1 MVDGNIAA
9 INSVKITE
17 VFENMLT
24 IATGAKESASW
35 YATFPAK
42 NWQNK
47 TQIISFVVFYYHMCL
62 HSIVLKAVQSEN
74 LKQQND
80 NKITV

>member
-1 MVDGNIAA
+1 MRTASNLVILKRSLMVDGNIAA

-42 NWQNK
+42 N
-47 TQIISFVVFYYHMCL
+47 
-62 HSIVLKAVQSEN
+62 
-74 LKQQND
+74 
-80 NKITV
+80 

>member
-9 INSVKITE
+9 MNSVKITE

-42 NWQNK
+42 N
-47 TQIISFVVFYYHMCL
+47 
-62 HSIVLKAVQSEN
+62 
-74 LKQQND
+74 
-80 NKITV
+80 